1 MSNIENDGKI
11 WGEGMFQITDGEL
24 EYLSKMSPEIK
35 YPKGQIIFSTC
46 QKTNEVYYIKSG
58 LVKIYRTTTD
68 GRQVSVALRYP
79 GDFIGLAEVFS
90 NVNEREYSAEALDN
104 VSILIICKD
113 SFKKMFAEMPE
124 FSEKLIRLMSDRLRE
139 AQDTIYDFIMN
150 PIQGRLA
157 ILLLNMAERAGNEG
171 EDGIIRVRLRVTQ
184 EELACVIGSARQTIS
199 SLLSLFKEDGSIQ
212 YEGREIV
219 GVNPNKLNTWIQK

>member
-1 MSNIENDGKI
+1 
-11 WGEGMFQITDGEL
+11 MFQITDGEL
-24 EYLSKMSPEIK
+24 EYLAKIASEIK

-46 QKTNEVYYIKSG
+46 QKTNEVYFIKSG
-58 LVKIYRTTTD
+58 LVKIYRTTSD

-79 GDFIGLAEVFS
+79 GDFIGLAEVLS
-90 NVNEREYSAEALDN
+90 NINEREYSAEAMDN
-104 VSILIICKD
+104 VSILIIWKD
-113 SFKKMFAEMPE
+113 CFIKMLAEMPD

-157 ILLLNMAERAGNEG
+157 ILLLNMAERSGNKG
-171 EDGIIRVRLRVTQ
+171 EDGIIHVRLRVTQ
-184 EELACVIGSARQTIS
+184 EEIACVIGSARQTIS
-199 SLLSLFKEDGSIQ
+199 SLLSLLKEDGSIQ

-219 GVNPNKLNTWIQK
+219 GVNPNKLKKWIQK